1 MKDEVLMSSPYT
13 CSAVR
18 DELIP
23 TWAKRGTASKKNNVI
38 KKKIRDMDF

>member
-18 DELIP
+18 DEPVP
-23 TWAKRGTASKKNNVI
+23 TWAESGTVPKKNSVM
-38 KKKIRDMDF
+38 KKRIRGIGL